1 MPRRPHSR
9 RPLTSRLCAQ
19 RSRPLRSPPALG
31 PGFVSAPGAR
41 PPPPAAAALGVRT
54 GPCRAG
60 RSGLRRRQQHRAAP
74 RIRRAAGSPAPAH
87 PFSGAGGQPTGREKK
102 KRNMAANRKRR
113 MGEKEQPLPSVCFFL
128 REKAPGRRAPRGA
141 QRARGRPRRGLC
153 RRTPAAG
160 GGNRPVASG
169 TRVGAA
175 ASLLGER
182 LCLRGPAGEGLG
194 GLPTPGAVGFSHPRP
209 RSEPRRA
216 ALLCL
221 PGSRSWYQIF
231 RRLKPGW
238 FGGCF
243 IKQL

>member
-1 MPRRPHSR
+1 
-9 RPLTSRLCAQ
+9 
-19 RSRPLRSPPALG
+19 
-31 PGFVSAPGAR
+31 
-41 PPPPAAAALGVRT
+41 
-54 GPCRAG
+54 
-60 RSGLRRRQQHRAAP
+60 
-74 RIRRAAGSPAPAH
+74 
-87 PFSGAGGQPTGREKK
+87 
-102 KRNMAANRKRR
+102 

-128 REKAPGRRAPRGA
+128 RQKAPGRRAPRGA

-153 RRTPAAG
+153 RRTPAPG
-160 GGNRPVASG
+160 GGNRPVAPG

-182 LCLRGPAGEGLG
+182 LCLRGPAREGLG